1 MYQII
6 RNSVFCSM
14 KKLIL
19 ISLLLISVSINA
31 QTSSQGEDEKTI
43 EYRQKIGIDYSMPD
57 FNTFKIDGIVIGTRL
72 AKMLTLLINRYD
84 DYVFNQRVSFI
95 QCEQL
100 ENLSYAKVEKLK
112 ISKIS
117 KVGDVITIMFKTK
130 MSPNSAK
137 IKNAEMTFCFT
148 KGVSES
154 ISINDLF
161 SDLGRYIKD

>member
-1 MYQII
+1 MS
-6 RNSVFCSM
+6 NV
-14 KKLIL
+14 
-19 ISLLLISVSINA
+19 NA
-31 QTSSQGEDEKTI
+31 QTSSQSEDEKTI

-57 FNTFKIDGIVIGTRL
+57 FNTSKIDGKVIGTRL
-72 AKMLTLLINRYD
+72 AKMLALLMNRYD

-100 ENLSYAKVEKLK
+100 ENLNYAKVEKLS

-117 KVGDVITIMFKTK
+117 KVGDVITIKFKTK

-154 ISINDLF
+154 IAVNDLF
-161 SDLGRYIKD
+161 SNLGRYIKD

>member
-1 MYQII
+1 
-6 RNSVFCSM
+6 M
-14 KKLIL
+14 KKLFL
-19 ISLLLISVSINA
+19 ISLLMLSALSIPA

-57 FNTFKIDGIVIGTRL
+57 FSTSKNDGKVIGTRL

-100 ENLSYAKVEKLK
+100 ENLNYAKVEKLK
-112 ISKIS
+112 FDRIS
-117 KVGDVITIMFKTK
+117 KVGDVITIRFKTK
-130 MSPNSAK
+130 MSKNAAK
-137 IKNAEMTFCFT
+137 IKNAEMIFCFK

-154 ISINDLF
+154 IFINDLF
-161 SDLGRYIKD
+161 SDLSRYIKEE